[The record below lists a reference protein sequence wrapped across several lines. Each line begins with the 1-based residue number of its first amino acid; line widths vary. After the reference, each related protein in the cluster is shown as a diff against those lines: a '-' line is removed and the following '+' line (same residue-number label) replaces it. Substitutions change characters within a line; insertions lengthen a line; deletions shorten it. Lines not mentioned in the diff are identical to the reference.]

1 MPGIGQRKFRGGRS
15 VRMRT
20 VAPSAM
26 TLGFHAHSY
35 ANIPAATQAGYGAI
49 RLWDTGTD
57 WRSLQSARGVWDFV
71 KLDAY
76 VAASE
81 LAGLKV
87 MLNLGLSPVWA
98 SARPTETAIY
108 GPGSAAE
115 PADIQDWRTYVR
127 TVAERYRGRI
137 GAYEVWNEVTFPTD
151 PALAPGDRGGAG
163 MFFSGTAQAL
173 VNLAQAAYQEI
184 KAADP
189 AAVVLAPSFHPA
201 SGNWGAQFNLYL
213 SLGGKLYADAI
224 AQHFYFA
231 NEPEQTAPT
240 IVAMRNFMTNNGVG
254 HLPIWDTE
262 VGVGFGGEL
271 SQWPS
276 LTPEQLVYAL
286 TLRTYLVNA
295 ANGVKRVNWY
305 AWDNN
310 GFGFGASG
318 LDKDKAVAAASAAI
332 RFFNGMWFATTKS
345 TGNLWECSIGT
356 QGTRYKV
363 VWLSGVNPTPQAY
376 TVQRP
381 ATRWGIPVETFAAGA
396 QIMLDARPVII
407 DDAKF

>member
-1 MPGIGQRKFRGGRS
+1 MLRGWGKVIKR
-15 VRMRT
+15 RPAIRL
-20 VAPSAM
+20 APSAM
-26 TLGFHAHSY
+26 TLGFHVHDP
-35 ANIPAATQAGYGAI
+35 ANIPAAVLAGYGAI
-49 RLWDTGTD
+49 RLWDSATD
-57 WRSLQSARGVWDFV
+57 WAKINPQQGVWDFSKV
-71 KLDAY
+71 DTYLAN
-76 VAASE
+76 AEA
-81 LAGLKV
+81 AGLTV
-87 MLNLGLSPVWA
+87 MLTLGLTPRWA
-98 SARPTETAIY
+98 SARPDEPAVY

-115 PADIQDWRTYVR
+115 PADIQHWDTYVR
-127 TVAERYRGRI
+127 AVATRYRGRI
-137 GAYEVWNEVTFPTD
+137 GGYEIWNEVNFPTD
-151 PALAPGDRGGAG
+151 PALPPGEGGETG
-163 MFFSGTAQAL
+163 LFFSGTAQAL
-173 VNLAQAAYQEI
+173 VNLAQVAHTAIKEI
-184 KAADP
+184 DP

-201 SGNWGAQFNLYL
+201 SGNWGAKFNLYL
-213 SLGGKLYADAI
+213 SLGGGQYADAI
-224 AQHFYFA
+224 SQHFYFA

-262 VGVGFGGEL
+262 VGVGFGGKL

-295 ANGVKRVNWY
+295 ANGVKLVNWY

-332 RFFNGMWFATTKS
+332 RFFNGMWFATIQTMGS
-345 TGNLWECSIGT
+345 LRECLIGT

-381 ATRWGIPVETFAAGA
+381 ATRWGIPVETFSAGT
-396 QIMLDARPVII
+396 QIMLDGRPVII